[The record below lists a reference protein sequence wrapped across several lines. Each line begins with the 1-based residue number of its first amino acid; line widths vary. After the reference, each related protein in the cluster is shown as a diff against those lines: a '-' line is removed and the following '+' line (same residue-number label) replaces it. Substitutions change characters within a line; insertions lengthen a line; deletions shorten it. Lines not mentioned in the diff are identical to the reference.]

1 MLKNVSGVIGNS
13 SSGIIEV
20 PFFKIGTINI
30 GKRQQGRIFP
40 KSVINSSYKAHEV
53 EKMWKKI
60 ISRKFR
66 SNLKN
71 LINPYYKKYFKKYY

>member
-40 KSVINSSYKAHEV
+40 KSVINSSYKAHGV
-53 EKMWKKI
+53 EKMWKNN
-60 ISRKFR
+60 F
-66 SNLKN
+66 
-71 LINPYYKKYFKKYY
+71 